1 MKITVLIPARNE
13 QETIL
18 EILHRVKMEFEY
30 FDGEIIVIDD
40 GSHDATAEL
49 VGSVSGVSVIRLP
62 VSRGKG
68 AALQAGLR
76 QARGDIILIQDAD
89 LEYDPTDYPILLRS
103 VLKGDA
109 QVVYGSR
116 ILGAAAGRSTGLP
129 SLERY
134 WGGRFLSWLTTAL
147 YGAKITDINTGY
159 KVFRTACLRNLEFQ
173 AEGFEFSAEITAQLL
188 KKGIPI
194 LEVPIAYTPRTLVQG
209 KKYCWKDGIR
219 ALGMLLKMRWKQ
231 PEEQDK
237 TGDCKL
243 EKE

>member
-103 VLKGDA
+103 ILKGEA

-147 YGAKITDINTGY
+147 YGAKITDINTGF
-159 KVFRTACLRNLEFQ
+159 KVFRTACLRNLELQ
-173 AEGFEFSAEITAQLL
+173 AEGFEFSAEITARLL

>member
-103 VLKGDA
+103 VLKGEA